1 MPMDKRLI
9 AQSKPAR
16 SRPAGS
22 KPAKWLLALLFAA
35 AASQAGARECA
46 PAMKDGWVRLPPA
59 AMPMMA
65 GFGRIANPCPA
76 PVVIVSASSPAF
88 GEVSLHETRI
98 VDGVNRM
105 RAIEQLRIVPDG
117 DAVLKPGGMHLMLMQ
132 PRAPLKEGSKV
143 VVIFKLQDG
152 REILSELVAGKTAP

>member
-1 MPMDKRLI
+1 MDKRLI
-9 AQSKPAR
+9 AQLKQAR
-16 SRPAGS
+16 S
-22 KPAKWLLALLFAA
+22 KPAKWMLALLFAA
-35 AASQAGARECA
+35 CATQAGARECA

-117 DAVLKPGGMHLMLMQ
+117 DATFKPGGMHLMLMQ
-132 PRAPLKEGSKV
+132 PHAPLKEGSKV
-143 VVIFKLQDG
+143 VVVFKLQGG
-152 REILSELVAGKTAP
+152 REILSELVVRKAAP

>member
-1 MPMDKRLI
+1 MDKRLI
-9 AQSKPAR
+9 AQPKRAEAKLSK
-16 SRPAGS
+16 
-22 KPAKWLLALLFAA
+22 WMLALLFAA
-35 AASQAGARECA
+35 AAGPAGARECS

-117 DAVLKPGGMHLMLMQ
+117 DAVFKPGGMHLMLMH
-132 PRAPLKEGSKV
+132 PHAPLKEGSKV
-143 VVIFKLQDG
+143 VVSLKLQDG
-152 REILSELVAGKTAP
+152 REILSELVVRKTAP

>member
-1 MPMDKRLI
+1 MDKKRLI
-9 AQSKPAR
+9 ALAVQAGPKPV
-16 SRPAGS
+16 
-22 KPAKWLLALLFAA
+22 KWILALLLTAA
-35 AASQAGARECA
+35 AAQAGARECA

-88 GEVSLHETRI
+88 GDVSLHETRI

-117 DAVLKPGGMHLMLMQ
+117 NAVFKPGGMHLMLMQ

-143 VVIFKLQDG
+143 VVNFKLQDG
-152 REILSELVAGKTAP
+152 REILSELVVRKAAP

>member
-1 MPMDKRLI
+1 M
-9 AQSKPAR
+9 
-16 SRPAGS
+16 
-22 KPAKWLLALLFAA
+22 LALLLAA
-35 AASQAGARECA
+35 GATQAAARECT

-98 VDGVNRM
+98 VDGVSRM
-105 RAIEQLRIVPDG
+105 RELEQLRIVPDG
-117 DAVLKPGGMHLMLMQ
+117 DATFKPGGMHLMLMQ
-132 PRAPLKEGSKV
+132 PHAPLKEGSKV
-143 VVIFKLQDG
+143 VVVFKLQDG
-152 REILSELVAGKTAP
+152 RELLSELVVRKSAP

>member
-1 MPMDKRLI
+1 M
-9 AQSKPAR
+9 
-16 SRPAGS
+16 
-22 KPAKWLLALLFAA
+22 LALLFVA

-117 DAVLKPGGMHLMLMQ
+117 DAVFKPGGMHLMLMQ
-132 PRAPLKEGSKV
+132 PHAPLKEGSKV
-143 VVIFKLQDG
+143 VVTFKLQDG
-152 REILSELVAGKTAP
+152 REILSELVARKAAP

>member
-1 MPMDKRLI
+1 M
-9 AQSKPAR
+9 
-16 SRPAGS
+16 
-22 KPAKWLLALLFAA
+22 LALLSAVTVFQAA
-35 AASQAGARECA
+35 ARDACA
-46 PAMKDGWVRLPPA
+46 PKMHEGWVRLGPT

-88 GEVSLHETRI
+88 GEVSLHETRN

-117 DAVLKPGGMHLMLMQ
+117 EAVFKPGGMHLMLMQ
-132 PRAPLKEGSKV
+132 PRASLKEGSKV
-143 VVIFKLQDG
+143 VVVFKLQDG
-152 REILSELVAGKTAP
+152 RELLSELVVRKPAP

>member
-9 AQSKPAR
+9 AG
-16 SRPAGS
+16 SRPAGL
-22 KPAKWLLALLFAA
+22 KPAKWMMALLFAA
-35 AASQAGARECA
+35 AAPQAGALECA

-59 AMPMMA
+59 TMPMMA

-117 DAVLKPGGMHLMLMQ
+117 GAVFKPGGMHLMLMQ
-132 PRAPLKEGSKV
+132 PHAPLKEGSKV

-152 REILSELVAGKTAP
+152 REILSELVARKTAP

>member
-1 MPMDKRLI
+1 
-9 AQSKPAR
+9 
-16 SRPAGS
+16 
-22 KPAKWLLALLFAA
+22 
-35 AASQAGARECA
+35 
-46 PAMKDGWVRLPPA
+46 MKDGWVRLPPV

-105 RAIEQLRIVPDG
+105 RELEELRIAPDS
-117 DAVLKPGGMHLMLMQ
+117 DATFKPGGMHLMLMQ
-132 PRAPLKEGSKV
+132 PRALLKEGGKV
-143 VVIFKLQDG
+143 VVVFKLQDG
-152 REILSELVAGKTAP
+152 REILSELVVRKPAP

>member
-1 MPMDKRLI
+1 M
-9 AQSKPAR
+9 
-16 SRPAGS
+16 
-22 KPAKWLLALLFAA
+22 LALLLAA
-35 AASQAGARECA
+35 IASQAGARECA

-65 GFGRIANPCPA
+65 GFGRLANPCPA

-105 RAIEQLRIVPDG
+105 RELEQLRIVPDG
-117 DAVLKPGGMHLMLMQ
+117 DAIFKPGGMHLMLMQ

-143 VVIFKLQDG
+143 VVAFKLQDG
-152 REILSELVAGKTAP
+152 REILSELVVRKSAP

>member
-1 MPMDKRLI
+1 MDKRLI
-9 AQSKPAR
+9 AQSKPA
-16 SRPAGS
+16 
-22 KPAKWLLALLFAA
+22 KWMLALLFAA
-35 AASQAGARECA
+35 CASQAGARECA

-65 GFGRIANPCPA
+65 GFGRIANPCLA
-76 PVVIVSASSPAF
+76 PVVIVAASSPAF

-98 VDGVNRM
+98 VDGVSRM

-117 DAVLKPGGMHLMLMQ
+117 VATFKPGGMHLMLMQ

-143 VVIFKLQDG
+143 VVVFKLQDG
-152 REILSELVAGKTAP
+152 RELLSELVVRKPVP

>member
-1 MPMDKRLI
+1 MDKRLI
-9 AQSKPAR
+9 AG
-16 SRPAGS
+16 SRPAQPRQAGS
-22 KPAKWLLALLFAA
+22 KPAKWLLALLLAA
-35 AASQAGARECA
+35 GATQAAARECA

-65 GFGRIANPCPA
+65 GFGRITNPCPA

-98 VDGVNRM
+98 VDGVSRM
-105 RAIEQLRIVPDG
+105 RAIEQLRIAPDG
-117 DAVLKPGGMHLMLMQ
+117 AAIFKPGGMHLMLMQ

-152 REILSELVAGKTAP
+152 RELLSELVVRKPAP